1 MFSTKKTI
9 MAASCIL
16 GLSAASMA
24 HAQNTSS
31 PLPAGTTFPT
41 APADA
46 LPVTDPA
53 HPASAPTNGAQV
65 VGNVSGTSTTA
76 TPGVLGEGG
85 LPSIENAST
94 GNVAGLLSY
103 CVHKNYASGTT
114 PRSVAR
120 NLSKRPDVRNDQG
133 YSLGGQGLLQNSTS
147 KPFDIATLEL
157 SKRVKLCSD
166 LTKKG
171 QSLTD

>member
-1 MFSTKKTI
+1 MFFTQKTI

-24 HAQNTSS
+24 HAQNMPVRIPT
-31 PLPAGTTFPT
+31 GTTFPA
-41 APADA
+41 APSGA

-53 HPASAPTNGAQV
+53 HPASAPTEGAQL
-65 VGNVSGTSTTA
+65 VGNVSGTSTTS

-85 LPSIENAST
+85 LPSIENTST

-133 YSLGGQGLLQNSTS
+133 YSLGGQGLLQNGTS
-147 KPFDIATLEL
+147 KPFDIATLDL

-171 QSLTD
+171 QSLTN

>member
-16 GLSAASMA
+16 GLSAAGMA
-24 HAQNTSS
+24 HAQNTPSS
-31 PLPAGTTFPT
+31 LPAGTTFPT

-133 YSLGGQGLLQNSTS
+133 YSLGGKDCCKTVHPNPLIL
-147 KPFDIATLEL
+147 PRL
-157 SKRVKLCSD
+157 SFPNA
-166 LTKKG
+166 
-171 QSLTD
+171 